1 MGSRERSGNGE
12 SERYS
17 VMDIMRMLDDL
28 RQEREAIEEAIL
40 TLERLANGQGRRRG
54 RPPAWMTAL
63 KKKQAVDPTVSP
75 VVMAP
80 RGRGRK
86 PADSATQ

>member
-1 MGSRERSGNGE
+1 
-12 SERYS
+12 
-17 VMDIMRMLDDL
+17 MDILKMLDDL

-63 KKKQAVDPTVSP
+63 KKKQIADPAAP
-75 VVMAP
+75 VVIP
-80 RGRGRK
+80 QRGRPRK
-86 PADSATQ
+86 QTETASQ